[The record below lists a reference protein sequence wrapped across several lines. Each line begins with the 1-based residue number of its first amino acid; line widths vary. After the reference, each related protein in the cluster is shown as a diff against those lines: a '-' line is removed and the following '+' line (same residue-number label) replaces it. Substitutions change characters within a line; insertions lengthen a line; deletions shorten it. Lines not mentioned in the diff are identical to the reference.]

1 MNPVVKGQLSGITG
15 SVDFASTSTGTN
27 LDDVI
32 SAIKE
37 VQSQCNQYLVG
48 VSRSVEGFVEEEDD
62 EIKDT
67 EDIGSESS
75 D

>member
-1 MNPVVKGQLSGITG
+1 
-15 SVDFASTSTGTN
+15 
-27 LDDVI
+27 VI

-37 VQSQCNQYLVG
+37 VQSQANQYLVG
-48 VSRSVEGFVEEEDD
+48 ISRSVEGFVEEEDD